1 MKFKKKLV
9 LSSVL
14 LLLLAGCIH
23 IAIQARYEFNLI
35 DMQRSKR
42 VIDKYGAGSIDKENL
57 IFEDKLIKV
66 VFSPQ
71 ENGIGISILN
81 NSDNSIRMLWDES
94 SYIDFDGSSHRVI
107 HLGTRFI
114 RADQPQPVM
123 TIAAGA
129 RLDDLMVPAD
139 YAQWETT
146 TSLVWKTD
154 TSGWNIRPLF
164 PKTARFAYEKEFENV
179 ISNLD
184 GKTFR
189 VLLSLKVGD
198 NINDY
203 LSTFIIKAWI
213 ER

>member
-1 MKFKKKLV
+1 
-9 LSSVL
+9 
-14 LLLLAGCIH
+14 
-23 IAIQARYEFNLI
+23 
-35 DMQRSKR
+35 MQRSER
-42 VIDKYGAGSIDKENL
+42 IVEKYGPGSIDKENL
-57 IFEDKLIKV
+57 VFEDELIKV

-71 ENGIGISILN
+71 EKGIGISILN
-81 NSDNSIRMLWDES
+81 NSDSSIRMLWDES

-114 RADQPQPVM
+114 NTDQPQPVM

-146 TSLVWKTD
+146 TSLIWKTR

-164 PKTARFAYEKEFENV
+164 PRTGRFTFENEFEDV
-179 ISNLD
+179 ISSLD

-203 LSTFIIKAWI
+203 LSTFITKAWI